1 MPRKTLKKQRKQRGG
16 GGFNINLFDKEKN
29 REPISEKTKALKEL
43 ISQIELSLVN
53 NERANTKFKNKF
65 FNPYNNDWFERNL
78 VTEKQMNDYLTSMKT
93 LKEDPPPEE
102 YSQQQQQDI
111 NKFGYMLIEYLK
123 QIYIL
128 ITGSAK
134 GSVFDD
140 EKNNNKILF
149 PQEIDYENDFSES
162 NSEINLS
169 DFNYD
174 EKDLSKLDY
183 ATYLSNLNYEK
194 DLPESST
201 FIVSEKYK
209 EKLTQKFG
217 LNKFTGDELL
227 DKFKANYDMVR
238 KFINSKIKPELV
250 PSEDEFQDDLDA
262 YNMKRKYF
270 DSLKQKGIKSIN
282 FGTGKPKYNDAQGTS
297 SNNTEQGTP
306 SDNTEYQG
314 KDESLGGG
322 GTRKKQIRKKPH
334 KNKTGKKQYK

>member
-16 GGFNINLFDKEKN
+16 EGFNIKLFDKQKN
-29 REPISEKTKALKEL
+29 REPISKKKEALEEL

-53 NERANTKFKNKF
+53 NERANTKSNILGITEFI
-65 FNPYNNDWFERNL
+65 NNVRFERNL

-102 YSQQQQQDI
+102 YSQQQQDI
-111 NKFGYMLIEYLK
+111 NKFGYVLIEYLK

-140 EKNNNKILF
+140 TKNNNKILF
-149 PQEIDYENDFSES
+149 PQELDYENDFSES
-162 NSEINLS
+162 NSEIKLS

-174 EKDLSKLDY
+174 EKNLSESIYNK
-183 ATYLSNLNYEK
+183 YLSELNYEK

-217 LNKFTGDELL
+217 EEYL
-227 DKFKANYDMVR
+227 DKFKANYEMVR

-250 PSEDEFQDDLDA
+250 PSEDEFQDDLRA
-262 YNMKRKYF
+262 YIKKREYF
-270 DSLKQKGIKSIN
+270 DDLKQKGITSIN
-282 FGTGKPKYNDAQGTS
+282 FGTGKPKYNDTQETPSINFGT
-297 SNNTEQGTP
+297 GTP

-314 KDESLGGG
+314 KDASLGGG